1 MILIW
6 FENEL
11 DIDEVFG
18 LRFFEKWFGKDFE
31 FDFEKLDVYQGFK
44 KRLILFTKII
54 LWLAKIMKIK

>member
-44 KRLILFTKII
+44 KTINFIY
-54 LWLAKIMKIK
+54 